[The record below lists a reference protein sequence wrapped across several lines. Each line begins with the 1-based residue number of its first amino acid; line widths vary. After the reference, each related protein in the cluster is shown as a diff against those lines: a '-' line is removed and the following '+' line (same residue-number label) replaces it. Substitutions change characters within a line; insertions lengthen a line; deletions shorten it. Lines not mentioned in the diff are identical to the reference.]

1 MRTDRPS
8 GVSRQLA
15 YTDAA
20 NRQGSGVI
28 ALQPDQARHRH
39 AVVGVCRELA
49 RGNPFLPVRA
59 LKLVFDD
66 FAAIEPMLDM
76 SALYNE
82 SRLVPVIE
90 RQHHTGRCAVERV
103 RGRGGGETALAV
115 RRIRVIEELIFR
127 TAPVDVIVVA
137 RPSVKDPAV
146 ARLADLPLELELEI
160 SETFLRDQIVDRPFL
175 GEHTAGNLPPRR
187 QSGLL

>member
-8 GVSRQLA
+8 RVSRQLA

-28 ALQPDQARHRH
+28 ALQPDQARRRH
-39 AVVGVCRELA
+39 TVIGVCRELA
-49 RGNPFLPVRA
+49 RGDPCLPVRA
-59 LKLVFDD
+59 LKRVFDD

-90 RQHHTGRCAVERV
+90 RQHHTDRCA
-103 RGRGGGETALAV
+103 
-115 RRIRVIEELIFR
+115 
-127 TAPVDVIVVA
+127 
-137 RPSVKDPAV
+137 
-146 ARLADLPLELELEI
+146 
-160 SETFLRDQIVDRPFL
+160 
-175 GEHTAGNLPPRR
+175 
-187 QSGLL
+187 

>member
-20 NRQGSGVI
+20 NRQRSGVI

-39 AVVGVCRELA
+39 AVIGVCRELA
-49 RGNPFLPVRA
+49 RGDPFLPVRA

-82 SRLVPVIE
+82 SRLVPVIKG
-90 RQHHTGRCAVERV
+90 QHHTGRRTIERV
-103 RGRGGGETALAV
+103 RGPSGREAALAV
-115 RRIRVIEELIFR
+115 RRIRIIEELIFR
-127 TAPVDVIVVA
+127 TAPVDMIVAA
-137 RPSVKDPAV
+137 RAPVKDTAV
-146 ARLADLPLELELEI
+146 ATLAYLPLEFELEI
-160 SETFLRDQIVDRPFL
+160 SEVLLRGQIVDRPVL
-175 GEHTAGNLPPRR
+175 GEPPAGNVP
-187 QSGLL
+187 